1 MPMKAPACRQDVAL
15 RQLCLNPLSPW
26 AYVGARGNPAKATC
40 YHRRMNGN
48 ALPAPHRGPAGATA
62 GWWRMLRFAAL
73 LLAATLSPAA
83 WTRATRR
90 AVADQVCLT
99 ALRTL
104 PWFTLLSGLLSLV
117 LVHIVV
123 VTAQSYGLTQFAL
136 GTVIRVLVVE
146 LLPLAAALFVALHG
160 GLSDATPAPA
170 ADAGDDPLATAAAGG
185 IPRALLALVV
195 ARAVAVV
202 TLATLAG
209 GIALVLAYFG
219 VYGFTP
225 WGIAA
230 FTRTVGQVF
239 DPIVLMSLGLKTAL
253 FAAAVATVPA
263 ACDPDGARAGEAAAG
278 TSLPATVRLF
288 AVLIAVETLSLVAEF
303 F

>member
-1 MPMKAPACRQDVAL
+1 
-15 RQLCLNPLSPW
+15 
-26 AYVGARGNPAKATC
+26 
-40 YHRRMNGN
+40 MNGN
-48 ALPAPHRGPAGATA
+48 ALPAPHRAPAGRTV
-62 GWWRMLRFAAL
+62 GWWRMLRTAAL

-83 WTRATRR
+83 WTPPTRR
-90 AVADQVCLT
+90 AVATQVYLT
-99 ALRTL
+99 AMRTL
-104 PWFTLLSGLLSLV
+104 PRFALLSGLVSLV

-146 LLPLAAALFVALHG
+146 LLPLAAALFVALSG
-160 GLSDATPAPA
+160 SLAGTPPVDDEESPDGA
-170 ADAGDDPLATAAAGG
+170 AG
-185 IPRALLALVV
+185 IPRALLAQVA

-202 TLATLAG
+202 ALVTVAG
-209 GIALVLAYFG
+209 GIALLLAYLG

-225 WGIAA
+225 WGVAA

-239 DPIVLMSLGLKTAL
+239 DPIVLMALGLKTAL

-263 ACDPDGARAGEAAAG
+263 ACDAHGERAGDPTLHG
-278 TSLPATVRLF
+278 TVRLF
-288 AVLIAVETLSLVAEF
+288 AVLVAVEILSLVAEF

>member
-1 MPMKAPACRQDVAL
+1 
-15 RQLCLNPLSPW
+15 
-26 AYVGARGNPAKATC
+26 
-40 YHRRMNGN
+40 MNGN
-48 ALPAPHRGPAGATA
+48 ALPAPPRGPAGPTA
-62 GWWRMLRFAAL
+62 GWWRMLHVAAL
-73 LLAATLSPAA
+73 LLAASLSPAA

-160 GLSDATPAPA
+160 GLADAAPA
-170 ADAGDDPLATAAAGG
+170 ADAEDETPAVTGA
-185 IPRALLALVV
+185 IPRALLAQVV

-202 TLATLAG
+202 ALATLAG
-209 GIALVLAYFG
+209 GIALLLAYLG

-253 FAAAVATVPA
+253 FAVAVATVPA
-263 ACDPDGARAGEAAAG
+263 ACDPERAADARAGEAAAG
-278 TSLPATVRLF
+278 ATLHATVRLF

>member
-1 MPMKAPACRQDVAL
+1 
-15 RQLCLNPLSPW
+15 
-26 AYVGARGNPAKATC
+26 
-40 YHRRMNGN
+40 MNGN
-48 ALPAPHRGPAGATA
+48 ALPAPRYGAAGRTI
-62 GWWRMLRFAAL
+62 GWWRMLHVAAL
-73 LLAATLSPAA
+73 LLAASLSPAA
-83 WTRATRR
+83 WTRATRHV
-90 AVADQVCLT
+90 VASQVCQT

-160 GLSDATPAPA
+160 GLADTAPPPEAEDETP
-170 ADAGDDPLATAAAGG
+170 AAAGV
-185 IPRALLALVV
+185 IPRALLAQVV

-209 GIALVLAYFG
+209 GIALVLAYLG

-225 WGIAA
+225 WGIAS

-253 FAAAVATVPA
+253 FAAAVATIPA
-263 ACDPDGARAGEAAAG
+263 ACDRGDIGAPAAG
-278 TSLPATVRLF
+278 TTLHGTVRLF
-288 AVLIAVETLSLVAEF
+288 AVLIAVEILSLVAEF